1 MSIVSD
7 EAGQKW
13 VDGNDVSLNG
23 ICIRYDIPKDEAVSF
38 RPMMRIYTQDGIL
51 IREGDQDK
59 TLFLLRS
66 GSVGIY
72 REVDGEQRRIA
83 GVEAVNFVGEMS
95 LLNDL
100 PRSATV
106 VVESDSALTYAIPR
120 PNLMVILS
128 NPKWSEILV
137 TRLSRDLD
145 QANAER
151 VLANHQILELR
162 TENARLGEELARHHE
177 EMDRSKHQMQSLLG
191 AVFLLQ
197 DAVRDI
203 AVIGSRGWHT
213 VEAASSVL
221 RAMAKSHLP
230 DLEISEQEAD
240 RKAVQAYLEA
250 IQKREPSASKKA
262 ILAELLGKI
271 RGKEE

>member
-1 MSIVSD
+1 MSIVSN
-7 EAGQKW
+7 EAGRKW
-13 VDGNDVSLNG
+13 VEGNDVSLNG
-23 ICIRYDIPKDEAVSF
+23 ICIRYEIPKDEAVSF
-38 RPMMRIYTQDGIL
+38 RSMMRIYAQDGVL
-51 IREGDQDK
+51 IREGDRDK

-95 LLNDL
+95 LLNDH

-106 VVESDSALTYAIPR
+106 MVESDSALTYAIPR
-120 PNLMVILS
+120 PNLMVILG

-137 TRLSRDLD
+137 TRLSKDLE

-162 TENARLGEELARHHE
+162 AENARLDEELARRKE
-177 EMDRSKHQMQSLLG
+177 DMDRSKHQMQSLLG

-213 VEAASSVL
+213 VEAASAAL
-221 RAMAKSHLP
+221 RALARSYLP
-230 DLEISEQEAD
+230 DLEISEQGTD
-240 RKAVQAYLEA
+240 RETVQACLEA

-262 ILAELLGKI
+262 ILAELVGKI
-271 RGKEE
+271 RGEE